1 MPVSLSQERL
11 RSAVAAGVI
20 DEAQAGALWRFLAG
34 PGDTHEAASFKM
46 AHLLYY
52 LGGLIAIGAI
62 SVFIATAWSSFGA
75 WPMLLLGGG
84 VGLLA
89 YSLTRR
95 FVEVDRQPVAAGTMA
110 ALLIAA
116 IPLVT
121 FAVQH
126 LGGYWE
132 GDRDYRD
139 YHQWI
144 DWRWL
149 MLEFATLAGG
159 AVVLWRFR
167 LPFATMPIAVTLWYM
182 SMDVAAF
189 LAQDTDGWFSDSGW
203 KLRATVSMVFGA
215 VMILGALAIEIR
227 QHGEGDGSD
236 RRDFAFWFY
245 VVGALTFWGGLS
257 SQSSG
262 SELGKLVYAAINVG
276 LILVGAMLAR
286 RVFVV
291 FGGFGLMGYLG
302 YLSYRVFDNE
312 LLFTLALGALG
323 IAIVFAGIWWSK
335 RELALQQ
342 KLSSFLPPALR
353 RAIAARAHG

>member
-1 MPVSLSQERL
+1 MRVSLSQERL
-11 RSAVAAGVI
+11 QSAAASGII
-20 DEAQAGALWRFLAG
+20 DEAQANALWHFLAA
-34 PGDTHEAASFKM
+34 PDSAHEAASFKM

-52 LGGLIAIGAI
+52 FGGLIAIGAI
-62 SVFIATAWSSFGA
+62 SVFITSTWSSFGA
-75 WPMLLLGGG
+75 WPMLLLGVG

-89 YSLTRR
+89 YALTRR

-126 LGGYWE
+126 LGGHWE

-159 AVVLWRFR
+159 AIVLWRFR

-189 LAQDTDGWFSDSGW
+189 LAEDTDGWFSDSGW
-203 KLRATVSMVFGA
+203 KLRATVSMAFGVA
-215 VMILGALAIEIR
+215 MVLGALGIEMR
-227 QHGEGDGSD
+227 HHGVGDGSD

-245 VVGALTFWGGLS
+245 LVGVLTFWGGLS
-257 SQSSG
+257 SQSSD

-276 LILVGAMLAR
+276 LILVGFMLAR

-291 FGGFGLMGYLG
+291 FGAFGVMGYLG
-302 YLSYRVFDNE
+302 YLSYRVFDDA
-312 LLFTLALGALG
+312 LLFTVALGALG

-335 RELALQQ
+335 RELALQN
-342 KLSSFLPPALR
+342 KLSAFLPPALR
-353 RAIAARAHG
+353 RAIAAREH